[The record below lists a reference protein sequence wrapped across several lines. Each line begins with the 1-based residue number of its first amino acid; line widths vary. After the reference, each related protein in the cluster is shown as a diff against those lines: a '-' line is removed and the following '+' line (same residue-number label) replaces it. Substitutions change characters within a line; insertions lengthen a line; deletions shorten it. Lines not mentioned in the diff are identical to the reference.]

1 MPDSPPLDL
10 ELAHRWFSA
19 DCFNRTWAY
28 LDQAERSDEDRE
40 TMLSLAHASLAHWRD
55 RPDATPQN
63 FAIGYWLLSR
73 VYAVL
78 EIPAPAL
85 RYGRKSLELS
95 EGVSPFCLAYGHEA
109 IARGSRVAGNEADHL
124 THLELA
130 RALVPQIDDPEDRAL
145 LEADLDELAG

>member
-1 MPDSPPLDL
+1 MSPSPPIDL
-10 ELAHRWFSA
+10 EIAHRWFSA
-19 DCFNRTWAY
+19 DCFNRTWTY
-28 LDQAERSDEDRE
+28 LDQSERSEEDRE

-85 RYGRKSLELS
+85 RYGQKSLDLS
-95 EGVSPFCLAYGHEA
+95 KDVSPFCLAYGHEA
-109 IARGSRVAGNEADHL
+109 IARAHRVAGNEDDCLA
-124 THLELA
+124 HLELA
-130 RALVPQIDDPEDRAL
+130 RALVSQIDEPEDRTL
-145 LEADLDELAG
+145 LEADLNDLAG